1 MLDLSADFLYS
12 LQVQGRIED
21 IHQVGRAA
29 RNIVTRPG
37 RLLGMLQRQ
46 TSKHVRLTDSEDP
59 GSDTD
64 DGGRRRQLLPVVG
77 SASDRTSNNP
87 QQRPANRREYE
98 APTEQGKQTP

>member
-1 MLDLSADFLYS
+1 MF

-29 RNIVTRPG
+29 RNIVTRPS
-37 RLLGMLQRQ
+37 RLLGIIQRQ
-46 TSKHVRLTDSEDP
+46 SSKHMRLTDAEDP

-64 DGGRRRQLLPVVG
+64 DGSRRRQLLPVVG
-77 SASDRTSNNP
+77 SASDSTSNIS
-87 QQRPANRREYE
+87 QQQMANRREYE